1 MKNATNKYHSPEM
14 TTEQR
19 RTTDGSTAV
28 ASPPARGNTPPPR
41 WARRLATLTVLTTVP
56 SALWRIAMALGVP
69 VGADGSYVDE
79 HYGALGWG
87 TAYVIGLSLL
97 LVGLA
102 LLTLGLV
109 RPWGERV
116 PRWVPFIGELRIPP
130 LAAVI
135 PAGTGTVAVT
145 LMWVGVFSNLEPIYA
160 QFGIYGA
167 ERAVMLLCYLPL
179 LLWGPFLGAVTV
191 SYAKRTGLRQDRP
204 RASSPE
210 PVPPSEGRPI
220 RRSTDGY
227 GAEASYDQG
236 GLVAADRS

>member
-1 MKNATNKYHSPEM
+1 
-14 TTEQR
+14 
-19 RTTDGSTAV
+19 
-28 ASPPARGNTPPPR
+28 
-41 WARRLATLTVLTTVP
+41 
-56 SALWRIAMALGVP
+56 
-69 VGADGSYVDE
+69 
-79 HYGALGWG
+79 
-87 TAYVIGLSLL
+87 
-97 LVGLA
+97 
-102 LLTLGLV
+102 
-109 RPWGERV
+109 
-116 PRWVPFIGELRIPP
+116 VPFIGELRIPP

-160 QFGIYGA
+160 EYGIYGA

-210 PVPPSEGRPI
+210 PVPPSEGRAIHRPAN
-220 RRSTDGY
+220 DY
-227 GAEASYDQG
+227 GAEASYDQE